1 MKIEI
6 SGRFAEPQATEI
18 EAFTISHLTEN
29 KKKKGA
35 VEMADKKA
43 ERACAAFGRL
53 LDILAAKGIL
63 SAPEIARIVVEEAS
77 ALPEDYSTANCVFR
91 RKEKMS
97 I

>member
-18 EAFTISHLTEN
+18 EAFTISHLTADDYE
-29 KKKKGA
+29 KGA

-63 SAPEIARIVVEEAS
+63 SAPEIARIVIKEAS
-77 ALPEDYSTANCVFR
+77 ALPMAYNETSCVFR
-91 RKEKMS
+91 KE
-97 I
+97 